1 VPANDDPESRW
12 PCAGAVVHDD
22 HRRLLMVRRAREPS
36 AGRWSVPGGRCL
48 PYEAPTVACARE
60 VLEETGLRV
69 RVGRTAGQV
78 LLVGPG
84 GVVYEVT
91 DYVCSVVGG
100 TLQAG
105 DDAAEVRWVAR
116 PEFDALPLAAGLA
129 GALAEW
135 GLLPG

>member
-1 VPANDDPESRW
+1 
-12 PCAGAVVHDD
+12 
-22 HRRLLMVRRAREPS
+22 MVSDEPLV
-36 AGRWSVPGGRCL
+36 SVDYIGTL
-48 PYEAPTVACARE
+48 QSSTVDA
-60 VLEETGLRV
+60 LST
-69 RVGRTAGQV
+69 
-78 LLVGPG
+78 
-84 GVVYEVT
+84 
-91 DYVCSVVGG
+91 SVVGG